1 MKKIKYIILTVFILT
16 FFISCKKD
24 DKPTTTP
31 SEVPTKLESLKDLE
45 NVILYSMENTYL
57 VTTKSSIKDGSTE
70 VYKLERTITITDNET
85 MSGSTVTNYY
95 NLNSSFTLEKSIKVD
110 YFENLNS
117 KELFGLQIDES
128 YFASSSINSSS
139 VTLVIKKDKTT
150 ECFNDDS
157 VVSSSDINVNMTIID
172 YKITDLTYNYTLD
185 NKTISSVTSYKY
197 L

>member
-1 MKKIKYIILTVFILT
+1 MKKIKYIILTLFILT
-16 FFISCKKD
+16 FFVSCKKD

-57 VTTKSSIKDGSTE
+57 VTTKSSIKDGTTE

-128 YFASSSINSSS
+128 YFSSSSINSTS

-150 ECFNDDS
+150 ECFNDES
-157 VVSSSDINVNMTIID
+157 VVSSSDINVNMTISD
-172 YKITDLTYNYTLD
+172 YKISELTYNYTLD